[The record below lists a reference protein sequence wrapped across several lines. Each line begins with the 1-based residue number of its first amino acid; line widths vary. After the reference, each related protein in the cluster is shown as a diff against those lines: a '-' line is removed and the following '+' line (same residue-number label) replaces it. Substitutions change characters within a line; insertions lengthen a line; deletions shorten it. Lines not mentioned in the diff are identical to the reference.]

1 MKDELLSVGK
11 LIYSRRTELELT
23 QKEVADYVGVSEG
36 TVSRWESGHIDNM
49 RRDRIAA
56 LSKILKISPLSIMG
70 IESDPTPPPLSS
82 LKENYRIPVL
92 GSVAAGTPIEAC
104 EDVLGYEYLSDNY
117 KNDNYNYFA
126 LRIQGRSMEPTIMDG
141 DNVIVRQQS
150 TVDSGDI
157 AIVLINGDSA
167 TAKEVIMGS
176 DGITLVGHNVTV
188 YSPHH
193 YTQKDI
199 DELPICILGK
209 VTEIRRH
216 LA

>member
-1 MKDELLSVGK
+1 MLELYANIKKAREARGMSQDELARLVGFKSRSSINKIELGVNDITQSK
-11 LIYSRRTELELT
+11 LL
-23 QKEVADYVGVSEG
+23 A
-36 TVSRWESGHIDNM
+36 
-49 RRDRIAA
+49 IANA
-56 LSKILKISPLSIMG
+56 LHTTPASLMG
-70 IESDPTPPPLSS
+70 DDKQVPAPSLPT

-167 TAKEVIMGS
+167 TAKEVILGS